1 MTIEIRNL
9 CKSFK
14 DVKAVQNVN
23 LIVESGE
30 SVALLGPNG
39 AGKTTLVEMIEGV
52 QYPDSGEIH
61 ILDRSW
67 EKDENILRKQIGIAL
82 QETRFL
88 ERLTVEETLNLKDYQ
103 NIYCVFL
110 SNEKRKIKF
119 DDKVINFK
127 KKIIEDQVNRFS
139 NIKIIDEINFDKYT
153 NEIKDLDVIYP
164 SIGENLSFLKSIK
177 KKKNLNYNFIVRDG
191 DEFCWQF
198 SNKGY
203 FNFKSNIP
211 KIIQKIT

>member
-61 ILDRSW
+61 ILDSC
-67 EKDENILRKQIGIAL
+67 LL
-82 QETRFL
+82 
-88 ERLTVEETLNLKDYQ
+88 
-103 NIYCVFL
+103 
-110 SNEKRKIKF
+110 
-119 DDKVINFK
+119 
-127 KKIIEDQVNRFS
+127 
-139 NIKIIDEINFDKYT
+139 YT
-153 NEIKDLDVIYP
+153 SP
-164 SIGENLSFLKSIK
+164 SP
-177 KKKNLNYNFIVRDG
+177 RDG
-191 DEFCWQF
+191 LLSRMQ
-198 SNKGY
+198 S
-203 FNFKSNIP
+203 SA
-211 KIIQKIT
+211 

>member
-52 QYPDSGEIH
+52 QYPDSGEIY

-67 EKDENILRKQIGIAL
+67 EKDENFLRKQIGIAL

-88 ERLTVEETLNLKDYQ
+88 ERLTVEETLNLFASFYS
-103 NIYCVFL
+103 L
-110 SNEKRKIKF
+110 E
-119 DDKVINFK
+119 K
-127 KKIIEDQVNRFS
+127 KKDQGS
-139 NIKIIDEINFDKYT
+139 Y
-153 NEIKDLDVIYP
+153 
-164 SIGENLSFLKSIK
+164 
-177 KKKNLNYNFIVRDG
+177 
-191 DEFCWQF
+191 
-198 SNKGY
+198 
-203 FNFKSNIP
+203 
-211 KIIQKIT
+211 